1 MAVAMPMAA
10 REVVDVRF
18 HVSGA
23 SKPKNP
29 FKLHGKGSL
38 EIEPD
43 FVTLKGRRHRLLRTG
58 VPEVHRLRSVDIV
71 NVRTD
76 GKSLWFD
83 VLGVKGDQSVGF
95 EMADAAAAHR
105 LLGLLPGR
113 QTEDFAIAQAD
124 REVFHHR
131 IDHLGSSTPV
141 IWSLLTLNIGIYL
154 LMSLTASG
162 RVSDVA
168 HASQLMRWGSNAGPL
183 TLGGQ
188 WWRLVTSM
196 FLHGGLLHILFNML
210 ALWQVGRLV
219 ERMFGSARFVGLYM
233 IAGVS
238 GSVASVLWNPHVN
251 SVGASGAIF
260 GVIGGLLAFVGRRD
274 SGVPATIVKD
284 LRGSLSSFLLWNL
297 GAGLVYP
304 HTDNAAHIGGMAG
317 GYLAGHLLA
326 RSLHVQ
332 VEQPH

>member
-1 MAVAMPMAA
+1 MTVAG
-10 REVVDVRF
+10 RDIVEVRF
-18 HVSGA
+18 GLGGGSA
-23 SKPKNP
+23 PKNP
-29 FKLHGKGSL
+29 FRFHGKGTL

-43 FVTLKGRRHRLLRTG
+43 FVTLNGRRHRMLGAG
-58 VPEVHRLRSVDIV
+58 VPQQQRLRMVDIA
-71 NVRTD
+71 NVRSD

-83 VLGVKGDQSVGF
+83 VLGVKEDLAVGF
-95 EMADAAAAHR
+95 EVADAASAER
-105 LLGLLPGR
+105 LLALLPTR
-113 QTEDFAIAQAD
+113 QTEEFAIAHAE
-124 REVFHHR
+124 REVFHDR
-131 IDHLGSSTPV
+131 IDHLTPSTPV
-141 IWSLLTLNIGIYL
+141 IWTLLTLNIGIYA
-154 LMSLTASG
+154 LMALAPSG
-162 RVSDVA
+162 RA
-168 HASQLMRWGSNAGPL
+168 QEAAQLIGWGSNFGPL

-196 FLHGGLLHILFNML
+196 FLHGGLLHIAFNMA

-219 ERMFGSARFVGLYM
+219 ERMFGSARFLGLYM
-233 IAGVS
+233 VAGVS
-238 GSVASVLWNPHVN
+238 GSMASVLWNPHVN

-304 HTDNAAHIGGMAG
+304 HTDNAAHLGGMIG

-332 VEQPH
+332 AERPH